1 MSAGRWSAQCSN
13 SAVVRLSMW
22 HLWWASAGM
31 QAKSTTPPLKRDHRA
46 HKSLAKEVAS
56 RNILVNA
63 VAPGYIDT
71 DMTRALTAEQ
81 RQLMLQHSL
90 AAHGKPEDVA
100 KLVGFLVSEDN
111 QYITGQ
117 VIRCDGGLMI

>member
-1 MSAGRWSAQCSN
+1 MLKQRSGKIVNVASVVGISGNAGQVNYA
-13 SAVVRLSMW
+13 
-22 HLWWASAGM
+22 ASKAGIIGL
-31 QAKSTTPPLKRDHRA
+31 T
-46 HKSLAKEVAS
+46 KSLAKEVAS

-81 RQLMLQHSL
+81 RQLMLQHIPL
-90 AAHGKPEDVA
+90 QRTGKPEDVA

>member
-1 MSAGRWSAQCSN
+1 M
-13 SAVVRLSMW
+13 
-22 HLWWASAGM
+22 
-31 QAKSTTPPLKRDHRA
+31 
-46 HKSLAKEVAS
+46 AS

-71 DMTRALTAEQ
+71 DMTRALTEEQ
-81 RQLMLQHSL
+81 RAVLLKHIPLQRT
-90 AAHGKPEDVA
+90 GQPEDVA